1 MAGAKKWV
9 DNISAS
15 IYSNTHMAK
24 ELSPIAIDMIAE
36 RFRILSEPARLRI
49 LHLLQNGELSVNSLT
64 ALLGTSQPN
73 ASKHLKILQD
83 AGIVGREQRGNS
95 VYYSIIDSSIFE
107 LCELVCGSLETRFRE
122 KAEVFASI

>member
-1 MAGAKKWV
+1 M
-9 DNISAS
+9 
-15 IYSNTHMAK
+15 K
-24 ELSPIAIDMIAE
+24 EQLSPKALELIAE
-36 RFRILSEPARLRI
+36 RFRILSEPVRLRI
-49 LHLLQNGELSVNSLT
+49 LHLLKDGELSVNTLT
-64 ALLGTSQPN
+64 LLLGTSQPN

-122 KAEVFASI
+122 KAEIFASI